1 MRCQLL
7 GLILFG
13 QLSHMVGVLAQ
24 QKFLDFG
31 GAGIEFFGVSKG
43 SFAYSKFDVSG
54 LHFGLYSRRSCWV
67 GLWVSLRS
75 DWFQGREES
84 VWQKV
89 FQTWR
94 TGSVVFIWF
103 LRRWDAWL
111 LGTMVKANACSMEVM
126 KVVLQPFGVFC
137 FWLLWRMVV
146 FVLSSVC
153 MVSMAEFV
161 SSSLKMFVAFFG
173 CLVCLF

>member
-1 MRCQLL
+1 MQGSSFLAFLKEVLL
-7 GLILFG
+7 VLSSMSLGCILG
-13 QLSHMVGVLAQ
+13 W
-24 QKFLDFG
+24 
-31 GAGIEFFGVSKG
+31 
-43 SFAYSKFDVSG
+43 
-54 LHFGLYSRRSCWV
+54 YSRRSCWV

-126 KVVLQPFGVFC
+126 KVVL
-137 FWLLWRMVV
+137 
-146 FVLSSVC
+146 
-153 MVSMAEFV
+153 
-161 SSSLKMFVAFFG
+161 
-173 CLVCLF
+173 